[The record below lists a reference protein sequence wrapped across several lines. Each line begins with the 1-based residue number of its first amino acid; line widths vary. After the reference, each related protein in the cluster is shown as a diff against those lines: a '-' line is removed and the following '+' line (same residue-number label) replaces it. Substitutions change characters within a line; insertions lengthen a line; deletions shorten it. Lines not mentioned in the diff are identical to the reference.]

1 MSGRLAG
8 RSAFVTGAA
17 GGLGD
22 GIVSL
27 FLAEGASVASADLQD
42 VPERRTA
49 GGAAGRE
56 IGIQLDVRDGR
67 AVEAAIDEAWTA
79 FGSLDILVNCAGVYP
94 SSPVLQM
101 SEEAWDTVLD
111 VNLKGPF
118 LCSRAVARRWV
129 MDGTQG
135 HIVNITSGA
144 ALRARPGAAHYCTSK
159 AGLEMLTRA
168 FALEL
173 APHKIHVNAVSPGF
187 FDVSAGAQRPSREY
201 AEALVRSIPWGEGGR
216 PQDIA
221 EAVLFLCTEAA
232 SYITGASLRVDGGYS
247 TGTNALPL
255 IDGGDERDP
264 GTATAAEGGAQ

>member
-17 GGLGD
+17 GGLGQ
-22 GIVSL
+22 GIASL
-27 FLAEGASVASADLQD
+27 FLAEGASVASADLHA

-49 GGAAGRE
+49 GGASGRE

-67 AVEAAIDEAWTA
+67 AVQAAIDEAWTA

-94 SSPVLQM
+94 SSPVLEL
-101 SEEAWDTVLD
+101 SEEAWD
-111 VNLKGPF
+111 
-118 LCSRAVARRWV
+118 
-129 MDGTQG
+129 
-135 HIVNITSGA
+135 ITSGA

-173 APHKIHVNAVSPGF
+173 APHRIHVNAVSPGF
-187 FDVSAGAQRPSREY
+187 FDVAAGAQRPSREY
-201 AEALVRSIPWGEGGR
+201 AEALVRTIPWGEGGR

-221 EAVLFLCTEAA
+221 EAVLFLCTKAS

-255 IDGGDERDP
+255 IDGGDERDH
-264 GTATAAEGGAQ
+264 GTAAAAEGGAE

>member
-1 MSGRLAG
+1 
-8 RSAFVTGAA
+8 VTGAA
-17 GGLGD
+17 GGLGR

-27 FLAEGASVASADLQD
+27 FLAEGASVASADLRA
-42 VPERRTA
+42 VLERRS
-49 GGAAGRE
+49 AGRE
-56 IGIQLDVRDGR
+56 IGIQLDVQDSH
-67 AVEAAIDEAWTA
+67 AVEASIEEAWTA

-94 SSPVLQM
+94 SSPVLEM

-129 MDGTQG
+129 RNGMEG

-144 ALRARPGAAHYCTSK
+144 ALRARLGAAHYCTSK

-173 APHKIHVNAVSPGF
+173 APHRIHVNAVSPGF
-187 FDVSAGAQRPSREY
+187 FDVATGGQRPSRAY
-201 AEALVRSIPWGEGGR
+201 AEALVRTIPWGEGGR
-216 PQDIA
+216 PEDIA
-221 EAVLFLCTEAA
+221 EAVLFLCTDAA

-255 IDGGDERDP
+255 LDGAKEAGHRP
-264 GTATAAEGGAQ
+264 AAAAGGGAE